1 MAIVVDPLM
10 VQAHEAGGRDLEG
23 YDAVPTE
30 GRAGIPDGG
39 LRSKGVLTA
48 QVVEQISN
56 GAADAKQRA
65 KAFDPETCS
74 ITSELDCPIC
84 YQHFVEPVLAGCGR
98 HTFCRNCLLKSQS
111 VGATPRCPV
120 CRAEC
125 QRNATEIPEVL
136 RLTSKLRRLEG
147 DQYDE
152 REASARREREEH
164 LQTLQQLRLAATAQD
179 AGRARHFEV
188 CNAGIAE
195 VNGTYMPGVLPTY
208 VGPTV
213 YRKPNT
219 YIFMYRWHQTH
230 WIIAELRGP
239 FSMGSEQSMLYRA
252 PVDYPHDIPPMHGW
266 EVPPGSRNGRMPPP
280 EVRLLLR
287 FAGAS
292 RHSRGTAGNTAAAQS
307 SDRAD
312 RAAERPAVRP
322 RSGASAP
329 PASALPLTPPQ
340 AAAGTAARRQSPVP
354 SLGATVGEQLPRT
367 AGQEQLPAGEQEQ
380 EEAGMSRQVSNSSR
394 ITVDSAQAK
403 CKCIVM

>member
-1 MAIVVDPLM
+1 MM
-10 VQAHEAGGRDLEG
+10 VQVHEAGGRDLEG
-23 YDAVPTE
+23 YEVVPTE
-30 GRAGIPDGG
+30 GRAGIPDGS
-39 LRSKGVLTA
+39 LRSKSVLSVPHVEEEVSTA
-48 QVVEQISN
+48 AE
-56 GAADAKQRA
+56 DATKRA
-65 KAFDPETCS
+65 KEAFDPETCS

-125 QRNATEIPEVL
+125 QRNATEVPEVL

-147 DQYDE
+147 EHYDE

-164 LQTLQQLRLAATAQD
+164 LQNLQQLRLASAAQD
-179 AGRARHFEV
+179 AGRSRHFEV
-188 CNAGIAE
+188 CNAGLAE

-219 YIFMYRWHQTH
+219 YIFIYRWHQTH

-266 EVPPGSRNGRMPPP
+266 EVPPGSRNGRMPLP
-280 EVRLLLR
+280 EVRMLPGS
-287 FAGAS
+287 AGAS
-292 RHSRGTAGNTAAAQS
+292 RQSRSGTGTSAASVTQS
-307 SDRAD
+307 QSQSGAD
-312 RAAERPAVRP
+312 RLAVRL
-322 RSGASAP
+322 RSGASA
-329 PASALPLTPPQ
+329 AADVALPQ
-340 AAAGTAARRQSPVP
+340 AAAGPAARRQQPVP
-354 SLGATVGEQLPRT
+354 AGEQLPRSAA
-367 AGQEQLPAGEQEQ
+367 AGQEPLPAGDQQDEGGLSQH
-380 EEAGMSRQVSNSSR
+380 VSTSSR
-394 ITVDSAQAK
+394 VTVDTAQAK